1 MAQKHSQSPGDPR
14 GRALR
19 QRRAQMVKDI
29 QEEEHIK
36 RVIKRKLE
44 GNPEST
50 AHTLKTAVIVLT
62 AIVCTIGAFIHGT
75 NPKFFKQFSKKSIPT
90 FQLATR
96 YPADVVLQ
104 RDLPTFFRQYTIA
117 TPENFKARQ
126 AVIRMLKSREQLRRR
141 AGRIKTTLKAWDNS
155 NVDRLLDQGICGDEF
170 EKAYHKAS
178 QPRKDDLL
186 MWCLLASRVSEG
198 FFKES
203 LEMIDSP
210 LFLTRKR
217 GIVIKRQPP
226 AGVSDGYGALSTS
239 FYLHPRK
246 VGDSE
251 IHRIPTKMLSMLV
264 SAPEQVLDGDA
275 QDVIERMLYDQ
286 IVTQGNEDD
295 FLILEE
301 VCQETR
307 PERAI
312 GFESA
317 NSDNGCFVVVP
328 KKYGGNFEPDDED
341 DEDD

>member
-1 MAQKHSQSPGDPR
+1 MPQKQNQSFVDPK

-19 QRRAQMVKDI
+19 QRRAQMIADI
-29 QEEEHIK
+29 QEEEFVK
-36 RVIKRKLE
+36 KVIQSKLE
-44 GNPEST
+44 SNSQST
-50 AHTLKTAVIVLT
+50 HTFKTVVIVLT
-62 AIVCTIGAFIHGT
+62 AIVCTLGAFIHSQ
-75 NPKFFKQFSKKSIPT
+75 NPNFFKKFSKKPIPT

-96 YPADVVLQ
+96 YPANVIME
-104 RDLPTFFRQYTIA
+104 RDLPRFFRQYTIA

-126 AVIRMLKSREQLRRR
+126 AVIRMLKSREHLRRR
-141 AGRIKTTLKAWDNS
+141 AGRIKTVLKAWDDT
-155 NVDRLLDQGICGDEF
+155 NVDRLLNQGICGDEF
-170 EKAYHKAS
+170 EKAYRRAN
-178 QPRKDDLL
+178 QPRKDDML

-226 AGVSDGYGALSTS
+226 AGVADGYGALSTS

-246 VGDSE
+246 VDSTE
-251 IHRIPTKMLSMLV
+251 IHRIPTKILSMLL
-264 SAPEQVLDGDA
+264 SAPEQEMNDDA

-301 VCQETR
+301 VCQGTR

-312 GFESA
+312 AFESV
-317 NSDNGCFVVVP
+317 NSDNGCYVVVP
-328 KKYGGNFEPDDED
+328 KKYGGNFEPDDD
-341 DEDD
+341 DDDD